1 MESVRQLMD
10 NMVMKQW
17 FFFAV
22 AILVAAFAWQESA
35 FAANRRHGSEPTDSV
50 RAKAERSRR
59 MLCDGDLDGAVEQ
72 WLSAEDV
79 YKKIR
84 LKKNKRNIER
94 LISMSNDINSLSDT
108 IFGTLFRNRDYA
120 AIQNAV
126 KMRKVAKWY
135 DEPYT
140 SYLWSFKKQESVY
153 PIYSAGY
160 GNSGDKFVAGDTVG
174 VGVKM
179 YLEYL
184 YKVKNSDPYW
194 RSHDARVNNVY
205 SVLPLMDK
213 DACDAAELYWKWY
226 RYERINPHASETVF
240 VQKQYE
246 AKYGVKYGWD
256 LTKIYG
262 PMYSDYAETLIR
274 HFWLDEEWLF
284 DRLCLLDL
292 RLGIRYA
299 KMYGYNNLYAK
310 AIAPERPEEAF
321 EISGNPEY
329 LKRHQRNLG
338 KWNFTEIEYQ
348 KVRAGFDNWDSFY
361 AFIKGREK
369 DIAFRNELR
378 EMKRRRDE
386 RYEQARRRER
396 ADEVKR
402 RDKTVLDDY
411 KPRVAK
417 AMSND
422 DYLGAERLAKEALG
436 KMSGGDAYL
445 YYACAYAYYKKTL
458 DFDLGTQENA
468 HEYFLAYRNEAQ
480 HLVEMCNRSLNLDST
495 SSNDAYF
502 VRGLAYIVLGY
513 TDSAISDFERLSAR
527 SDETGAVSCYNIGIA
542 AKNAKRWS
550 SAIEAF
556 KRARE
561 RSSSDS
567 IRSKSLTHIKTCQ
580 EKLK

>member
-1 MESVRQLMD
+1 
-10 NMVMKQW
+10 
-17 FFFAV
+17 
-22 AILVAAFAWQESA
+22 
-35 FAANRRHGSEPTDSV
+35 
-50 RAKAERSRR
+50 
-59 MLCDGDLDGAVEQ
+59 
-72 WLSAEDV
+72 
-79 YKKIR
+79 
-84 LKKNKRNIER
+84 
-94 LISMSNDINSLSDT
+94 
-108 IFGTLFRNRDYA
+108 
-120 AIQNAV
+120 
-126 KMRKVAKWY
+126 
-135 DEPYT
+135 
-140 SYLWSFKKQESVY
+140 
-153 PIYSAGY
+153 
-160 GNSGDKFVAGDTVG
+160 
-174 VGVKM
+174 
-179 YLEYL
+179 
-184 YKVKNSDPYW
+184 
-194 RSHDARVNNVY
+194 
-205 SVLPLMDK
+205 
-213 DACDAAELYWKWY
+213 
-226 RYERINPHASETVF
+226 
-240 VQKQYE
+240 
-246 AKYGVKYGWD
+246 
-256 LTKIYG
+256 
-262 PMYSDYAETLIR
+262 MYSDYAETLIR

-361 AFIKGREK
+361 AFMKGREK
-369 DIAFRNELR
+369 DVAFERELKAM
-378 EMKRRRDE
+378 ERRRDE

-396 ADEVKR
+396 ADEAKR

-422 DYLGAERLAKEALG
+422 DYLGAERLAGEALG

-445 YYACAYAYYKKTL
+445 YYVRAYAYYKKTL
-458 DFDLGTQENA
+458 DFDLGTHENA
-468 HEYFLAYRNEAQ
+468 HEYFLAYRNEAH

-550 SAIEAF
+550 AAIEAF